1 MSGSYYLQLMDV
13 RKGGTDLAKKT
24 TKTMIS
30 LSEALDLADLDTDE
44 FMEVY
49 YNEIAELLETNS
61 VEITIG
67 EKTYILTLSTQEKT
81 Q

>member
-1 MSGSYYLQLMDV
+1 MIE
-13 RKGGTDLAKKT
+13 RNGGTDLAKKT
-24 TKTMIS
+24 SKTMIP

-67 EKTYILTLSTQEKT
+67 EKTYILTIFTQEKT

>member
-1 MSGSYYLQLMDV
+1 
-13 RKGGTDLAKKT
+13 
-24 TKTMIS
+24 MIS
-30 LSEALDLADLDTDE
+30 LSEALGLADLDTDE

>member
-1 MSGSYYLQLMDV
+1 M
-13 RKGGTDLAKKT
+13 KKT

>member
-1 MSGSYYLQLMDV
+1 
-13 RKGGTDLAKKT
+13 
-24 TKTMIS
+24 MIS

-49 YNEIAELLETNS
+49 CNEVAELLETNS

-67 EKTYILTLSTQEKT
+67 EKTYILTLSTQEKRNDSR
-81 Q
+81 

>member
-1 MSGSYYLQLMDV
+1 MAKQPKGSCATAL
-13 RKGGTDLAKKT
+13 GGTVKKT

-30 LSEALDLADLDTDE
+30 LSEALDLADLDIDE